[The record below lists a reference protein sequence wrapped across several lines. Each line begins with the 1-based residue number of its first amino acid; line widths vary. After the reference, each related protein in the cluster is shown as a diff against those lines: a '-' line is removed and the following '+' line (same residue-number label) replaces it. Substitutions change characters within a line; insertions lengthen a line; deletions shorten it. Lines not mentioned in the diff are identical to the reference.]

1 MATGYEQVR
10 SIAAYL
16 ADDLQAA
23 NDVRLVLPETGVC
36 SVTPSVADLANV
48 CCGGSAPAGSDACC
62 LDDHAARE
70 ARASKAE
77 PMEAATP
84 MANTSCCT

>member
-1 MATGYEQVR
+1 
-10 SIAAYL
+10 
-16 ADDLQAA
+16 
-23 NDVRLVLPETGVC
+23 
-36 SVTPSVADLANV
+36 VADLANV

-77 PMEAATP
+77 PMEAAMP